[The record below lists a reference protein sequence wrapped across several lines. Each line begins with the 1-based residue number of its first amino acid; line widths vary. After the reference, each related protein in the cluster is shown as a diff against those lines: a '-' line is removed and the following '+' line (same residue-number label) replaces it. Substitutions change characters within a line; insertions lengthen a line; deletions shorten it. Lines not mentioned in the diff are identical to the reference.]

1 MRLYGEGCSCPN
13 PRYRTHCERR
23 KKEKNMATPQFIFTR
38 TPNLERSWPFLHE
51 QMVKRLEA
59 LGVTLVLN
67 TDNRAPLHEQV
78 ALNDAIGIVHFY
90 GGSITEAC
98 IDAAPNLKVL
108 GTMTDNT
115 GHGIPFE
122 ALQAR
127 NIPVIES
134 TRAWAQSVAECAFG
148 LALSS
153 LRRTAQW
160 HKQLAQ
166 GERLWD
172 WENPIWGP
180 EKLPVAHQ
188 FCDDPDFVN
197 GDLGTKRIGVIA
209 LGQIGRKIAQ
219 WCRAFGAT
227 VTGYDPFVS
236 DALLQEWDIQ
246 RVDMDELVDTSDIVF
261 VAVPPTPSARH
272 LLNRE
277 RIYRLRKGALV
288 VVITRAHAVDM
299 DALRER
305 IAADELAGA
314 FDVYDKEPLPL
325 DDLLRNR
332 DNVVHTPHIAG
343 RTIDSNLRVADM
355 IVDDFVRVLN
365 GEAPLG
371 ELTPRLAEV
380 RTAANPS

>member
-1 MRLYGEGCSCPN
+1 MS
-13 PRYRTHCERR
+13 TH
-23 KKEKNMATPQFIFTR
+23 QFLFIR
-38 TPNLERSWPFLHE
+38 TPDLERSWPFLHE

-59 LGVTLVLN
+59 LGVTTVLN
-67 TDNRAPLHEQV
+67 TPYRSAPIHEQV
-78 ALNDAIGIVHFY
+78 PLEDVIGISHF
-90 GGSITEAC
+90 GGSLTEAC
-98 IDAAPNLKVL
+98 IAAAPNLKVL

-115 GHGIPFE
+115 GHGIPFA

-127 NIPVIES
+127 GIPVIES

-148 LALSS
+148 LALAS

-160 HKQLAQ
+160 HKRLAD

-180 EKLPVAHQ
+180 QKLPVAHQ
-188 FCDDPDFVN
+188 FCDDPGFVN

-219 WCRAFGAT
+219 WCRAFGAH
-227 VTGYDPFVS
+227 VMGYDPFVS
-236 DALLQEWDIQ
+236 ETLLQAWDIQ
-246 RVDMDELVDTSDIVF
+246 RVEMDELVDNSDIVF

-277 RIYRLRKGALV
+277 RLYRLRKGALV

-305 IAADELAGA
+305 IVADELAGA
-314 FDVYDKEPLPL
+314 FDVYDTEPLPL
-325 DDLLRNR
+325 DDPLRNR

-365 GEAPLG
+365 GEPPLG

-380 RTAANPS
+380 RTSSRPGAKRSDK